1 MTQDVSLQPERELYV
16 RWMQVSIFLPVVQF
30 ATLPSAFDEA
40 VEKIAS
46 ELTTLRQTT
55 ILPLLQVTKLTFI
68 FLMKK
73 FTNCLLLVEIRWR
86 FRDQRFTNNSAVM
99 DARSIR

>member
-1 MTQDVSLQPERELYV
+1 MTEDVSLQPERELYV

-55 ILPLLQVTKLTFI
+55 ILPLLQVTKLRVISLNEQCHEQLFFVSCRNTVAI
-68 FLMKK
+68 P
-73 FTNCLLLVEIRWR
+73 
-86 FRDQRFTNNSAVM
+86 
-99 DARSIR
+99 

>member
-1 MTQDVSLQPERELYV
+1 VLTLGITGYPFLIPPPIGGFINMTEDVSLQPERELYV

-55 ILPLLQVTKLTFI
+55 ILPLLQVTKLSYFS
-68 FLMKK
+68 K
-73 FTNCLLLVEIRWR
+73 
-86 FRDQRFTNNSAVM
+86 
-99 DARSIR
+99 